1 MKTLIL
7 ITSLCFAHV
16 VWAQETG
23 VDMMHLKINQDETQM
38 QTIRGFYKH
47 VMGLSIYEVPGKVT
61 RDFITFD
68 NGQRLN
74 LIYMTADKVLT
85 DEEFMKGL
93 WIRIE
98 TDRFEEV
105 RRNIVR
111 GETGRVIKEVP
122 GKELYFQAPGGQVW
136 RMVKKE

>member
-1 MKTLIL
+1 MKIL
-7 ITSLCFAHV
+7 LVTIAMCLTNGAL
-16 VWAQETG
+16 AQTG
-23 VDMMHLKINQDETQM
+23 VEMMHLKINQDESQM

-47 VMGLSIYEVPGKVT
+47 VMGLSIYEVPGEIT
-61 RDFITFD
+61 RDFIKFD

-74 LIYMTADKVLT
+74 LIYMAADKVPS
-85 DEEFMKGL
+85 DDAFMKGL

-98 TDRFEEV
+98 TSRFEEI
-105 RRNIVR
+105 RRNVVR
-111 GETGRVIKEVP
+111 GETKIIKEVP